1 MRVLR
6 VGGSPS
12 DGLVMSS
19 LRRLCGVCGV
29 SDSDEEVLLSVG
41 VGVGI
46 LLLFGDG
53 HSSVSELSE
62 LADDVS

>member
-12 DGLVMSS
+12 GELVVSS
-19 LRRLCGVCGV
+19 LRRLCDV
-29 SDSDEEVLLSVG
+29 SDSDEEVLLSFSVG
-41 VGVGI
+41 VEI

-62 LADDVS
+62 LADGVS